1 MGEQKTHFMRGLV
14 VLLVLGV
21 PCVVAGILAALAA
34 FDFLTSGWL
43 PQDWYSD
50 DAADWI
56 FGAGAVGDGARYL
69 KVLLFGG
76 IACVTGLAIRWGF
89 KG

>member
-1 MGEQKTHFMRGLV
+1 MNGQKTHFMRGLL
-14 VLLVLGV
+14 VLLVLGA
-21 PCVVAGILAALAA
+21 PCVVAGTLAVLAA

-56 FGAGAVGDGARYL
+56 FGAGFVGDADSYL
-69 KVLLFGG
+69 RVLLFGF
-76 IACVTGLAIRWGF
+76 IAYATGGAIRWGF